1 MWCFVPFTDL
11 WGPLASTW
19 DAANLYQNPSEGTS
33 GQLQTDLLKLLKV
46 SIQPPTQTQYLKHW
60 NNFCAFLTN
69 DLHLA
74 YTATITPQHVA
85 LFITSLHQWP
95 LAYKTIRTYITA
107 LSFVLKLK
115 FDTDATVSPLVART
129 LSGVKASSSPRAQTR
144 PITKKLLHKLLDA
157 IPLCTYA
164 AYLRSLYKA
173 LFLVTYY
180 ACLRPGE
187 VVLSTNPKHVL
198 NIEQVSWDK
207 QLSYFELSFSS
218 FKHSQ
223 QRTPTI
229 KIQKTSDSAYCPVQS
244 FHDFCRLRGNASG
257 PIFIHT
263 DRKPATRN
271 DFTRFLTLCLEACN
285 EDPQAFG
292 THSFRIGRATQ
303 LAEDSATDDQIKRTS
318 RWHSNA
324 FQDYIRINKFT
335 PPQ

>member
-1 MWCFVPFTDL
+1 M
-11 WGPLASTW
+11 
-19 DAANLYQNPSEGTS
+19 
-33 GQLQTDLLKLLKV
+33 
-46 SIQPPTQTQYLKHW
+46 SIQPPTQTQYLKYW

-85 LFITSLHQWP
+85 LFITSLHQRP

-129 LSGVKASSSPRAQTR
+129 LSGFKASSSPRAQTR
-144 PITKKLLHKLLDA
+144 PITKNLLHKLLDA

-180 ACLRPGE
+180 ACLRSGE
-187 VVLSTNPKHVL
+187 VVLSTNPKHVF
-198 NIEQVSWDK
+198 NIEQVFWDK

-223 QRTPTI
+223 QRTTI
-229 KIQKTSDSAYCPVQS
+229 VLWAGTAYPP
-244 FHDFCRLRGNASG
+244 FYW
-257 PIFIHT
+257 
-263 DRKPATRN
+263 
-271 DFTRFLTLCLEACN
+271 CLSYTMYVYACWPLYLGVSCWTKEN
-285 EDPQAFG
+285 TYG
-292 THSFRIGRATQ
+292 V
-303 LAEDSATDDQIKRTS
+303 
-318 RWHSNA
+318 
-324 FQDYIRINKFT
+324 FQDT
-335 PPQ
+335 QGQG